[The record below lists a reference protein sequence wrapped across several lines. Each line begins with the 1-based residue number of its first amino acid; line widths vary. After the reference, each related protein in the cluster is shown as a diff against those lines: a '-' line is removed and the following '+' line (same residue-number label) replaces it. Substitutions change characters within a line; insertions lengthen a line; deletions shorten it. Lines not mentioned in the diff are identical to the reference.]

1 MTNISIYHNP
11 ECSKSR
17 AALALLEENDV
28 SPEIIYYLE
37 TPPSIEDLKS
47 LLGKLG
53 LQLQDIIRSSEDDY
67 DELGLDDET
76 LSEEIVLD
84 LLQKHPHLLQR
95 PIVIK
100 GDKAII
106 ARPPEA
112 VLGMIETG
120 KGE

>member
-1 MTNISIYHNP
+1 MTNIRIYHNP

-17 AALALLEENDV
+17 ATLALLEENDI

-37 TPPSIEDLKS
+37 TPPSTEDLKT
-47 LLGKLG
+47 LLSKLD
-53 LQLQDIIRSSEDDY
+53 LKLQDILRRSEDDF

-95 PIVIK
+95 PIVVK
-100 GDKAII
+100 GDRAII

-112 VLGMIETG
+112 VLSLIGD
-120 KGE
+120 